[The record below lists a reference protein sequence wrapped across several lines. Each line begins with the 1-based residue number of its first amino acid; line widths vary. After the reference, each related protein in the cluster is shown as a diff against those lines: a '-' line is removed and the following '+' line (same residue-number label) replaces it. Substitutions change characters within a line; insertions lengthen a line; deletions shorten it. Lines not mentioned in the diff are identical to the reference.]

1 MYILLI
7 LFFISLAGIIFLIGR
22 KVVLARNGAMV
33 ATEPVRPLIPDI
45 QTIKYVV
52 VKNTKRGGYTL
63 LVLTVR
69 FYIQSGNFLKAEYEK
84 LKTRIINGLEKN
96 KDNVTGNLK
105 EKREVNKFLKMVSD
119 YKAKIRHIKHKII
132 EEENSKN

>member
-1 MYILLI
+1 
-7 LFFISLAGIIFLIGR
+7 
-22 KVVLARNGAMV
+22 
-33 ATEPVRPLIPDI
+33 
-45 QTIKYVV
+45 VV